1 MTLQQLEY
9 FLAALDEGSFSAAA
23 ERLLLAQPSL
33 SEQVR
38 RLEAEL
44 GVALFARVG
53 RGIRPTEAA
62 RALRPHAEAALA
74 AVAEG
79 REAVV
84 QQRELQG
91 GIATFGTFGTARWYP
106 GTSIVAAFRERHP
119 KVRVRMIGQN
129 SSEVAEAVRAGDLE
143 AGLIALPIDDAGL
156 DVRPIMQDEILY
168 VSAEPERVRK
178 PITIRELATAP
189 LILTDTSYG
198 LEDPT
203 RRQLFELAQREGVT
217 LEPQIDV
224 EDVETAIELAARDLG
239 DVLVSRGILLSL
251 GRRVPKKLGWVPFAE
266 PIYDTFA
273 FINRRGARLSPAARE
288 FMSLAEERMQA
299 MAEDLRTTPPRR
311 HRPGS
316 EPRPGTMDR

>member
-9 FLAALDEGSFSAAA
+9 FLAALDAGSFSAAA

-53 RGIRPTEAA
+53 RGIKPTDAA
-62 RALRPHAEAALA
+62 LALRPHAEAALA

-84 QQRELQG
+84 EQRELQG

-106 GTSIVAAFRERHP
+106 GTSIVAAFRRRHP
-119 KVRVRMIGQN
+119 KVRVRMVGQN
-129 SSEVAEAVRAGDLE
+129 SSEVAEAVRDGDLE
-143 AGLIALPIDDAGL
+143 AGLVALPIDDAGL
-156 DVRPIMQDEILY
+156 DVRPFMRDEIVY
-168 VSAEPERVRK
+168 VSAIAARVRT
-178 PITIRELATAP
+178 PVTIRDLAAAP

-217 LEPQIDV
+217 IEPQIDV
-224 EDVETAIELAARDLG
+224 EDLETAIELAARGLG
-239 DVLVSRGILLSL
+239 DTLISRGILLSL
-251 GRRVPKKLGWVPFAE
+251 GRRVPKRLGWVPFAE
-266 PIYDTFA
+266 PLYDTFA

-288 FMSLAEERMQA
+288 FMTLAEERMQA
-299 MAEDLRTTPPRR
+299 VAEDLKTTPPRR
-311 HRPGS
+311 HK
-316 EPRPGTMDR
+316 PGT

>member
-1 MTLQQLEY
+1 VTLQQLEY
-9 FLAALDEGSFSAAA
+9 FLAAFDEGSFSAAA
-23 ERLLLAQPSL
+23 ERLLMAQPSL
-33 SEQVR
+33 SEQIR

-53 RGIRPTEAA
+53 RGIRPTDAA

-79 REAVV
+79 RESVV
-84 QQRELQG
+84 EQRELRG

-106 GTSIVAAFRERHP
+106 GTEIVAAFRKRHP
-119 KVRVRMIGQN
+119 KVRVRMLGQN

-143 AGLIALPIDDAGL
+143 AGLVALPIDDAGL

-168 VSAEPERVRK
+168 VSSDPARVKK
-178 PITIRELATAP
+178 PVTIRDLAAAP

-203 RRQLFELAQREGVT
+203 RRQLFELAQREGFT

-251 GRRVPKKLGWVPFAE
+251 GRRVPKKLGWVPFAD
-266 PIYDTFA
+266 PVYDTFA

-288 FMSLAEERMQA
+288 FMALAEERMQGLA
-299 MAEDLRTTPPRR
+299 DELRTTPPRR
-311 HRPGS
+311 HKPGA
-316 EPRPGTMDR
+316 

>member
-9 FLAALDEGSFSAAA
+9 FLAAMEEGSFSAAA
-23 ERLLLAQPSL
+23 QRLLLAQPSL
-33 SEQVR
+33 SEQIR

-53 RGIRPTEAA
+53 RGIKPTEAA
-62 RALRPHAEAALA
+62 QALRPHAEAALS
-74 AVAEG
+74 AVEHA

-84 QQRELQG
+84 AQRELQG

-106 GTSIVAAFRERHP
+106 GTQIVTAFRKRHP
-119 KVRVRMIGQN
+119 KVRVRLIGQN
-129 SSEVAEAVRAGDLE
+129 SSEVATAVRDGDLE
-143 AGLIALPIDDAGL
+143 AGLIALPIDDTGL
-156 DVRPIMQDEILY
+156 EVRPIMQDEILY
-168 VSAEPERVRK
+168 ASVEPARVRK
-178 PITIRELATAP
+178 PVTIHDLAAAP

-217 LEPQIDV
+217 LEPQIEV
-224 EDVETAIELAARDLG
+224 EDVETAIELATQGLG
-239 DVLVSRGILLSL
+239 DTLIARGILLSL
-251 GRRVPKKLGWVPFAE
+251 GRRVPKRLGWTPFAE

-288 FMSLAEERMQA
+288 FMALAEERMQA
-299 MAEDLRTTPPRR
+299 MAFELRTTPPRQQ
-311 HRPGS
+311 RPG
-316 EPRPGTMDR
+316 G

>member
-1 MTLQQLEY
+1 LTLQQLEY
-9 FLAALDEGSFSAAA
+9 FLAALDAGSFSAAA

-33 SEQVR
+33 SEQIR

-53 RGIRPTEAA
+53 RGIKPTDAA
-62 RALRPHAEAALA
+62 LALRPHAEAALA

-84 QQRELQG
+84 EQRELQG

-106 GTSIVAAFRERHP
+106 GTSIVAAFRRRHP
-119 KVRVRMIGQN
+119 KVRVRMVGQN
-129 SSEVAEAVRAGDLE
+129 SSEVAEAVRNGGLE
-143 AGLIALPIDDAGL
+143 AGLVALPIDDAGL
-156 DVRPIMQDEILY
+156 EVRPFMRDEILY
-168 VSAEPERVRK
+168 VSAIAARVKK
-178 PITIRELATAP
+178 PVTIRDLAAAP

-217 LEPQIDV
+217 IEPQIDV
-224 EDVETAIELAARDLG
+224 EDLETAIELAARGLG
-239 DVLVSRGILLSL
+239 DTLIARGILLNL
-251 GRRVPKKLGWVPFAE
+251 GRRVPKRLGWVPFAE
-266 PIYDTFA
+266 PLYDTFA

-288 FMSLAEERMQA
+288 FMTLAEERMQA
-299 MAEDLRTTPPRR
+299 MADELKTTPPRR
-311 HRPGS
+311 RT
-316 EPRPGTMDR
+316 PGT

>member
-23 ERLLLAQPSL
+23 ERLHLAQPSL

-44 GVALFARVG
+44 GLPLFARVG
-53 RGIRPTEAA
+53 RGIKPTAA
-62 RALRPHAEAALA
+62 AHALRPHAEAALA
-74 AVAEG
+74 AVHDG

-106 GTSIVAAFRERHP
+106 GTQIVTAFRRRHP
-119 KVRVRMIGQN
+119 KVRVRLIGQN
-129 SSEVAEAVRAGDLE
+129 SSEVAEAVRNGDLE

-156 DVRPIMQDEILY
+156 DVRPIMQDEIVY
-168 VSAEPERVRK
+168 ASIEPARVKK
-178 PITIRELATAP
+178 PVTIQDLAAAP

-217 LEPQIDV
+217 ITPQIDV
-224 EDVETAIELAARDLG
+224 EDIETAMELAT
-239 DVLVSRGILLSL
+239 RGM
-251 GRRVPKKLGWVPFAE
+251 G
-266 PIYDTFA
+266 
-273 FINRRGARLSPAARE
+273 
-288 FMSLAEERMQA
+288 
-299 MAEDLRTTPPRR
+299 
-311 HRPGS
+311 
-316 EPRPGTMDR
+316 

>member
-44 GVALFARVG
+44 GVALFTRVG
-53 RGIRPTEAA
+53 RGIRPTDAA
-62 RALRPHAEAALA
+62 RALRPHAEAALG

-106 GTSIVAAFRERHP
+106 GTQIVAAFRKRHP
-119 KVRVRMIGQN
+119 KVRVRMVGQN

-143 AGLIALPIDDAGL
+143 AGLIALPIDDRGL

-168 VSAEPERVRK
+168 VSSDPARVKK
-178 PITIRELATAP
+178 PVTIRDLAAAP

-217 LEPQIDV
+217 IEPQIDV

-288 FMSLAEERMQA
+288 FMALAEERMQA
-299 MAEDLRTTPPRR
+299 MAQDLKTTPPRR
-311 HRPGS
+311 HRPGA
-316 EPRPGTMDR
+316 

>member
-1 MTLQQLEY
+1 VTLQQLEY

-44 GVALFARVG
+44 GVALFTRVG
-53 RGIRPTEAA
+53 RGIKPTAA
-62 RALRPHAEAALA
+62 GLALRPHAEAALA
-74 AVAEG
+74 AVAEA

-84 QQRELQG
+84 GQRELQG

-106 GTSIVAAFRERHP
+106 GTQIVTAFRRRHP
-119 KVRVRMIGQN
+119 KVRVRLIGQN

-143 AGLIALPIDDAGL
+143 AGLIALPIDDRGL

-168 VSAEPERVRK
+168 ASADPARVRQ
-178 PITIRELATAP
+178 PVTIRELAVAP
-189 LILTDTSYG
+189 LILTDASYG

-217 LEPQIDV
+217 IEPQIDV
-224 EDVETAIELAARDLG
+224 EDVETALELATRGLG
-239 DVLVSRGILLSL
+239 DLLIARGILLSL
-251 GRRVPKKLGWVPFAE
+251 GRRVPKRLGWVPFAE
-266 PIYDTFA
+266 PLYDTFA

-288 FMSLAEERMQA
+288 FMALAEERMQA
-299 MAEDLRTTPPRR
+299 MAVDLRTTPPRR

-316 EPRPGTMDR
+316 

>member
-44 GVALFARVG
+44 GVALFTRVG
-53 RGIRPTEAA
+53 RGIRPTDAA

-74 AVAEG
+74 AVAEA

-106 GTSIVAAFRERHP
+106 GTSIVAAFRRRHP
-119 KVRVRMIGQN
+119 KVRVRMVGQN

-156 DVRPIMQDEILY
+156 EVRPIMQDEILY
-168 VSAEPERVRK
+168 VSADPARVRK
-178 PITIRELATAP
+178 PVTIRALAAAP

-217 LEPQIDV
+217 VEPQIDV
-224 EDVETAIELAARDLG
+224 EDVETAIELAARGLG
-239 DVLVSRGILLSL
+239 DTLVSRGILLSL
-251 GRRVPKKLGWVPFAE
+251 GRRVPKKLGWVPFAD

-288 FMSLAEERMQA
+288 FMSLAEDRMQA
-299 MAEDLRTTPPRR
+299 MAEDLKTTPPRR
-311 HRPGS
+311 HRPGA
-316 EPRPGTMDR
+316 

>member
-9 FLAALDEGSFSAAA
+9 FLAALDAGSFSAAA

-33 SEQVR
+33 SEQIR

-53 RGIRPTEAA
+53 RGIKPTDAA
-62 RALRPHAEAALA
+62 LALRPHAEAALA

-84 QQRELQG
+84 EQRELQG

-106 GTSIVAAFRERHP
+106 GTSIVAAFRRRHP
-119 KVRVRMIGQN
+119 KVRVRMVGQN
-129 SSEVAEAVRAGDLE
+129 SSEVAEAVRNGGLE
-143 AGLIALPIDDAGL
+143 AGLVALPIDDAGL
-156 DVRPIMQDEILY
+156 EVRPFMRDEILY
-168 VSAEPERVRK
+168 VSSIAARVKK
-178 PITIRELATAP
+178 PVTIRDLAAAP

-217 LEPQIDV
+217 IEPQIDV
-224 EDVETAIELAARDLG
+224 EDLETAIELAARGLG
-239 DVLVSRGILLSL
+239 DTLIARGILLNL
-251 GRRVPKKLGWVPFAE
+251 GRRVPKRLGWVPFAE
-266 PIYDTFA
+266 PLYDTFA

-288 FMSLAEERMQA
+288 FMTLAEERMQA
-299 MAEDLRTTPPRR
+299 MADELKTTPPRR
-311 HRPGS
+311 HK
-316 EPRPGTMDR
+316 PGT

>member
-1 MTLQQLEY
+1 VTLQQLEY
-9 FLAALDEGSFSAAA
+9 FLAALDAGSFSAAA
-23 ERLLLAQPSL
+23 ERLMLAQPSL

-53 RGIRPTEAA
+53 RGIKPTDAA
-62 RALRPHAEAALA
+62 LALRPHAEAALA

-106 GTSIVAAFRERHP
+106 GTSIVAAFRRRHP
-119 KVRVRMIGQN
+119 KVRVRMVGQN
-129 SSEVAEAVRAGDLE
+129 SSEVAEAVRDGDLE
-143 AGLIALPIDDAGL
+143 AGLVALPIDDAGL
-156 DVRPIMQDEILY
+156 EVRPFMRDEILY
-168 VSAEPERVRK
+168 VSSIVARVKK
-178 PITIRELATAP
+178 PVTIRDLAAAP

-217 LEPQIDV
+217 IEPQIDV
-224 EDVETAIELAARDLG
+224 EDLETAIELAARGLG
-239 DVLVSRGILLSL
+239 DTLIARGILLNL
-251 GRRVPKKLGWVPFAE
+251 GRRVPKRLGWVPFAE
-266 PIYDTFA
+266 PLYDTFA

-288 FMSLAEERMQA
+288 FMTLAEERMQA
-299 MAEDLRTTPPRR
+299 MADELKTTPPRR
-311 HRPGS
+311 HK
-316 EPRPGTMDR
+316 PGT

>member
-1 MTLQQLEY
+1 VTLQQLEY
-9 FLAALDEGSFSAAA
+9 FLAAFDEGSFSAAA
-23 ERLLLAQPSL
+23 QRLLMAQPSL

-53 RGIRPTEAA
+53 RGIKPTAA
-62 RALRPHAEAALA
+62 AHALRPHAEAALA

-106 GTSIVAAFRERHP
+106 GTQMVTAFRRRHP
-119 KVRVRMIGQN
+119 KVRVRLVGQN
-129 SSEVAEAVRAGDLE
+129 SSEVAEAVRDGDLE
-143 AGLIALPIDDAGL
+143 AGLIALPIDDTGL
-156 DVRPIMQDEILY
+156 DVRPIMNDEILY
-168 VSAEPERVRK
+168 VSADPARVRR
-178 PITIRELATAP
+178 PVTIEVLAAAP
-189 LILTDTSYG
+189 LILTDASYG

-203 RRQLFELAQREGVT
+203 RRQLFEIAQRAGVT

-224 EDVETAIELAARDLG
+224 EDLETAIELAARGLG
-239 DVLVSRGILLSL
+239 DTLIARGILLSL
-251 GRRVPKKLGWVPFAE
+251 GRRVPKRLGWVPLAE
-266 PIYDTFA
+266 PLYDTFA
-273 FINRRGARLSPAARE
+273 FINRRGAHLSPAARE
-288 FMSLAEERMQA
+288 FMALAEEGMQA
-299 MAEDLRTTPPRR
+299 MADELKTTPPRR

-316 EPRPGTMDR
+316 